1 MSVRREPF
9 GSLPDGRGVERYVL
23 QAGGLEVAVLAYGAV
38 LQSVRAPDADGTVA
52 DVALGYDDLA
62 GYLQDTTY
70 VGAVVGRYGN
80 RIAGG
85 RFVLD
90 GVEHRL
96 PQNHGSS
103 CLHGGPQGFHTRL
116 WSGAEVPGGVE
127 LTLTSPDGDMGFPG
141 TLTATARYVLDE
153 DGLTLTYG
161 ATTDRPTVV
170 NLTNHAYWNLAG
182 GGSVEDHVVELPA
195 ERFVAVDDRLIP
207 TGLRPVAGTPMDF
220 RTPHRLGE
228 RLREATE
235 QLRYAQ
241 GYDHAWLLDGEE
253 LLDGEGFLDGEGLHR
268 AARVTDPASG
278 RVLEIDTDQPSVQ
291 FYSGNFLDGSVVGRG
306 GRAYRQGDGLC
317 LETQHLPDSPNRP
330 EFPSTVLRPGETY
343 ATRTAFRFGTTDGV
357 R

>member
-1 MSVRREPF
+1 MQREPF

-23 QAGGLEVAVLAYGAV
+23 RSGDLEVAVLTYGAV
-38 LQSVRAPDADGTVA
+38 LQSVRAPDAQGAVA

-62 GYLQDTTY
+62 GYLGDSTY
-70 VGAVVGRYGN
+70 VGAVVGRFAN

-90 GVEHRL
+90 DAEHVL
-96 PQNHGSS
+96 PQNHGTS
-103 CLHGGPQGFHTRL
+103 CLHGGPEGFHTRL
-116 WSGAEVPGGVE
+116 WSGREVPGGVE

-141 TLTATARYVLDE
+141 ALTATVRYVLDDE
-153 DGLTLTYG
+153 GLTLTYG
-161 ATTDRPTVV
+161 ATTDRATVV

-182 GGSVEDHVVELPA
+182 GGSIEDHVLELPA

-207 TGLRPVAGTPMDF
+207 TELSPVTGTPLDF
-220 RTPHRLGE
+220 RSPTRVGD
-228 RLREATE
+228 RLREATA

-241 GYDHAWLLDGEE
+241 GYDHAWV
-253 LLDGEGFLDGEGLHR
+253 LDGEGLRR
-268 AARVTDPASG
+268 AARVTDPVSG
-278 RVLEIDTDQPSVQ
+278 RVLEVLTDQPSVQ

-330 EFPSTVLRPGETY
+330 DFPSTTLRPGQTY
-343 ATRTAFRFGTTDGV
+343 ATRTTFRFGTTG
-357 R
+357 RPALEPASG